1 MKLPSESPNHESSLE
16 WWFVHG
22 EYAGPEVA
30 AQHFMVSLFRHGITE
45 RDDGFSLIC
54 SLFDSESGT
63 NRTLTRVDRASFEH
77 LLTLT
82 PQLKKMGLDGRLL
95 EIYIDELGRNG
106 PPRGIAVTEGDAT
119 VRSQPFSV
127 QWGDFSFSQ
136 LPQAFRLGFT
146 APGKPQECDLELQ
159 PETER
164 IAIPGCFDL
173 GKGRPGL
180 RYNCYPRLSLD
191 GRVDGRQVT
200 GTAWLDHQ
208 WGSMAFLMGG
218 GGKPQALGWDW
229 FGINFDDGTD
239 WVVGTLRNMK
249 SRRIFRK
256 SVTIRN
262 RDGSTRIVSDF
273 KIRPTKHW
281 ESTATNIRYPVGWRI
296 GVPELEALL
305 DFEPLAENQEVP
317 VLGLMRAIWEGAGT
331 VTGAIAGKEVR
342 GVARGELQGYGYP
355 FNGNELFGN
364 IGRRVDQHLEDF
376 LPKTIGPSSV
386 RRYVGSSNWQLDA
399 TAYTDM
405 LSRPVWDLIR
415 RGGKKWRPT
424 LAILLLDALGVET
437 TPYEELISA
446 LAELTH
452 TGSLII
458 DDIEDSSLLRRGEQS
473 IHLRY
478 GQDVAI
484 NAANT
489 IYFLPTLTLMDHQ
502 HLSEKQRLDIHEV
515 IMRQFIR
522 AHFGQALDLF
532 WTKKASRKALRGTP
546 NDSAVN
552 KILQMYEFKSAAIV
566 EGLAETAAII
576 AGADGET
583 RSACTEFGRSFGV
596 AFQIVDDVHNF
607 SNGPEWRKEC
617 GEDLR
622 AGKLTYVILRA
633 ARSLKGEAKK
643 RLWEIISSEELRRQ
657 AGRIEEGVDLVQA
670 SGALERCRAE
680 AKSLVEPKMKG
691 LAERLA
697 VSESKISLLYLCHY
711 LLDLDFNDTSGS

>member
-1 MKLPSESPNHESSLE
+1 
-16 WWFVHG
+16 
-22 EYAGPEVA
+22 
-30 AQHFMVSLFRHGITE
+30 MVSIFRNGIGE
-45 RDDGFSLIC
+45 SEDGFSLI
-54 SLFDSESGT
+54 SSVFDPESGA
-63 NRTLTRVDRASFEH
+63 NRTLTRVDRSSFEH
-77 LLTLT
+77 LLTLM
-82 PQLKKMGLDGRLL
+82 PQLKKMGLDDRLL
-95 EIYIDELGRNG
+95 EIYLGELHRNG
-106 PPRGIAVTEGDAT
+106 PPRGIELADTGAQMKSE
-119 VRSQPFSV
+119 PFSV
-127 QWGDFSFSQ
+127 LWDGFSFSQ
-136 LPQAFRLGFT
+136 APAAFRLAFT
-146 APGKPQECDLELQ
+146 EPGLPRECEIELR
-159 PETER
+159 PEAAR

-173 GKGRPGL
+173 GSGRQGL

-191 GRVDGRQVT
+191 GKVDGRQVT
-200 GTAWLDHQ
+200 GRAWLDHQ
-208 WGSMAFLMGG
+208 WGSLGFLMGG
-218 GGKPQALGWDW
+218 GGRPRSIGWDW

-249 SRRIFRK
+249 TRRLFRK
-256 SVTIRN
+256 SITIRE
-262 RDGSTRIVSDF
+262 RDGSTRILADF
-273 KIRPTKHW
+273 KIRPRRHW
-281 ESTATNIRYPVGWRI
+281 ESTSTNIRYPVAWRI
-296 GVPELEALL
+296 EVPELEARL
-305 DFEPLAENQEVP
+305 DFEPLADGQEIP

-331 VTGAIAGKEVR
+331 VSGSIAGREVR
-342 GVARGELQGYGYP
+342 GAARGELQGYGYP
-355 FNGNELFGN
+355 FNGDELFGN
-364 IGRRVDQHLEDF
+364 IGGRVDRHLESF
-376 LPKTIGPSSV
+376 LPRTIGPSAV
-386 RRYVGSSNWQLDA
+386 RRYVGSSSWQLDA
-399 TAYTDM
+399 TAYTEM

-424 LAILLLDALGVET
+424 LAILLLDALGIET

-458 DDIEDSSLLRRGEQS
+458 DDIEDSSLLRRGDQS

-489 IYFLPTLTLMDHQ
+489 IYFLPMLTLMDHR

-532 WTKKASRKALRGTP
+532 WTRKTSRSELRRAP

-576 AGADGET
+576 AGSDGET
-583 RSACTEFGRSFGV
+583 RSACTDFGRSFGV

-617 GEDLR
+617 GEDLG

-633 ARSLKGEAKK
+633 ARSLRGAARK
-643 RLWEIISSEELRRQ
+643 RLWEILFSEELRRQ
-657 AGRIEEGVDLVQA
+657 AGPIEEGVDLIQG
-670 SGALERCRAE
+670 SGALEQCRTE
-680 AKSLVEPKMKG
+680 AKALVDPAMKG
-691 LAERLA
+691 LAGRLA

-711 LLDLDFNDTSGS
+711 LLDLDFNDSSGT